1 MHNIIAIIIQSIA
14 FDFISYTKNKK
25 TYNLPDFWLQF
36 FRRCLRWVI
45 RLGEIGGRNT
55 VRLHVRNETGW
66 SKLRTIRIYP
76 FRIRNYTECRR
87 SMGVSC
93 HYSNGN
99 PILERKM
106 FLVIFHVSLNKQSS
120 ISGFVF
126 GLFVFIYNKLYSLWH
141 PDGKNFTNNYEYH
154 PWIDNLVGHLWL
166 KLVQT
171 GFHWL
176 VFFLILRLSIGE
188 KHARRC

>member
-1 MHNIIAIIIQSIA
+1 MNSVWLYILHQ
-14 FDFISYTKNKK
+14 KKPK

-36 FRRCLRWVI
+36 FRRRLRWVI
-45 RLGEIGGRNT
+45 WLGEIGGRNT

-87 SMGVSC
+87 SMGVPC

-106 FLVIFHVSLNKQSS
+106 LLVIFHVSLNKQSS
-120 ISGFVF
+120 ISGFCFVY
-126 GLFVFIYNKLYSLWH
+126 LFLYIIYSLWH
-141 PDGKNFTNNYEYH
+141 PDGKNFTNTYE
-154 PWIDNLVGHLWL
+154 
-166 KLVQT
+166 
-171 GFHWL
+171 
-176 VFFLILRLSIGE
+176 
-188 KHARRC
+188 